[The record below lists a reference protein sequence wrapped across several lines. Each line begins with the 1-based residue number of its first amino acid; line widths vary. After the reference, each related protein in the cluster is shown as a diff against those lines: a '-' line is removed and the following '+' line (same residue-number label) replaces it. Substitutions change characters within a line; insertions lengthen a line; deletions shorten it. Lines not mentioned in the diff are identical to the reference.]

1 MYTKTALIIRAR
13 SIRGAAIVA
22 CALFAS
28 TVAGCAS
35 YGWLPP
41 TQIPSN
47 YTEVHGLPVA
57 KYEAKGLAVLIGR
70 DARIFESALIWGCTY
85 QTNGD
90 VVRIEQDY
98 ECEPALKLRGFRA
111 PSVVGLPKG

>member
-1 MYTKTALIIRAR
+1 MYTKTAPISAR
-13 SIRGAAIVA
+13 SIRGAATVA
-22 CALFAS
+22 GALFAGS
-28 TVAGCAS
+28 VAGCAS

-41 TQIPSN
+41 TQVPSS

-70 DARIFESALIWGCTY
+70 DARIFKSALIWGCTY

-90 VVRIEQDY
+90 VVRIEQNH
-98 ECEPALKLRGFRA
+98 ECEPALEL
-111 PSVVGLPKG
+111 